1 MLLVLVRSLFTLVLL
16 LLLNG
21 ALYAQGSLAKLDEQ
35 NGWQDA
41 PFEQSDTAFENLVS
55 TNCSAAEST
64 GVSCYT
70 RRTDSLKLGTA
81 TLDTV
86 QYTFY
91 NHSLAAVTVT
101 LKGTQNIAAFCKVLQ
116 EAYGA
121 GNPSDEGPG
130 AVEWDGERVHM
141 GYTVVSGSSK
151 YEPVLRL
158 VLRSKMQMARYQ
170 ADQLVARRSITQG
183 L

>member
-1 MLLVLVRSLFTLVLL
+1 MLLALVRSFFTLVLL

-41 PFEQSDTAFENLVS
+41 VFEQNATAFENLVS
-55 TNCSAAEST
+55 TNCSTVEGT

-70 RRTDSLKLGTA
+70 RRTDSMRLGAA

-91 NHSLAAVTVT
+91 NQSLAAVTVT
-101 LKGTQNIAAFCKVLQ
+101 LKGTQNIAAFCKGLQ
-116 EAYGA
+116 EAYGS
-121 GNPSDEGPG
+121 GSPSDEGPG
-130 AVEWDGERVHM
+130 AVVWDGERVHM
-141 GYTVVSGSSK
+141 GYTIVPGSTK

-158 VLRSKMQMARYQ
+158 VLRSKTQMARYQ
-170 ADQLVARRSITQG
+170 ADQLVARRGTTQG
-183 L
+183 F